1 MVCFLPFFFLVC
13 VFCWF
18 CLLLCYAYF
27 IFADGK
33 IYGNVIPFFR
43 HGNIYDISMDV
54 KGREAYFHP
63 HLQNFDFFQY
73 RFYKYFSI
81 FKFTFCCYLNGFSYS
96 SFSTPMMINDAL
108 ADDSKSK
115 SYVKTE
121 WNELKKNFLLFVS
134 DLKCFSEKVFKTIDD
149 KLKHEKHSTNKCFA
163 NEWAN
168 QWTTTGE
175 CIWIAL

>member
-1 MVCFLPFFFLVC
+1 MVCFLPFFFFLVC

-27 IFADGK
+27 ISAEGK

-43 HGNIYDISMDV
+43 HRNIYDISMDV
-54 KGREAYFHP
+54 KGRETFFHP

-121 WNELKKNFLLFVS
+121 WNEMNWRRIFFCSFLIWSVFLKKS
-134 DLKCFSEKVFKTIDD
+134 SKQSTINWSM
-149 KLKHEKHSTNKCFA
+149 KSIQQTNA
-163 NEWAN
+163 
-168 QWTTTGE
+168 
-175 CIWIAL
+175 